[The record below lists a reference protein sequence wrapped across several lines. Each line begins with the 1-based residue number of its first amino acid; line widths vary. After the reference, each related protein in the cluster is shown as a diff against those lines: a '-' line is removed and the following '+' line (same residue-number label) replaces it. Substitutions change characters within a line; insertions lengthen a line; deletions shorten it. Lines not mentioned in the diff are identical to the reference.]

1 MISIKKVSSSDTS
14 KHRLLKNMQREC
26 LRGSP
31 IADPNKGAW
40 WIVYDDTLPIGFA
53 SMVPSF
59 RWDKTGYLNRSGIMP
74 AYRGLGLQKKLIKV
88 REAYA
93 KRIGYEHLVS
103 DTRFNPPSANSLIAC
118 GFKTYTPKYPWG
130 FTTSIYWRKHL
141 KETK

>member
-1 MISIKKVSSSDTS
+1 MIIKKVSTKSLDA
-14 KHRLLKNMQREC
+14 RQLLRKMQRE
-26 LRGSP
+26 LLQGSP
-31 IADPNKGAW
+31 IADPSLGHW
-40 WIVYDDTLPIGFA
+40 WLVFDGEDPVGFA

-59 RWDKTGYLNRSGIMP
+59 RWDKTGYLNRAGILTP
-74 AYRGLGLQKKLIKV
+74 YRGKGLQKRLIKV

-93 KRIGYEHLVS
+93 RRIGYEHLIS